1 MLSEIPRSD
10 SLIRTNAKLNAPRQ
24 KTYVPIIAKSAT
36 NLFSCQHS
44 PDVTGYGLFDLHR
57 REFLFY
63 KEYQDN
69 DRYCGRHKR
78 KVEYPHK
85 PYEWKERKG
94 RQRAYYG
101 ATTLIH
107 REWCS
112 PNARP
117 TLLSCTDSLMSAS
130 RGAVLIPLLT
140 LSADRTANTHL
151 PSRLQ
156 GQRRAC

>member
-1 MLSEIPRSD
+1 MRRDRKHTHYRQERDKPFFPASTAQML
-10 SLIRTNAKLNAPRQ
+10 
-24 KTYVPIIAKSAT
+24 
-36 NLFSCQHS
+36 
-44 PDVTGYGLFDLHR
+44 TGYGLFDLHR

-101 ATTLIH
+101 ASLIH
-107 REWCS
+107 RERCS

-130 RGAVLIPLLT
+130 RGAVLIPLPT
-140 LSADRTANTHL
+140 LSADRTVNTHL